1 MERWIP
7 LAVGKNL
14 AFDDKV
20 AKQSASASTNT
31 LMSPP
36 ASSTPRSMPPAPE
49 NRLIT
54 GTLATEHPPRIA
66 AYPLHNKPQSTK
78 PDPRLIRVEVERV
91 HARRHGHHLLDW
103 IAHTT
108 DHDSVGS
115 DRVGSNALRAPDYL
129 FSS

>member
-1 MERWIP
+1 MRRGIP

-14 AFDDKV
+14 AFNDKV

-66 AYPLHNKPQSTK
+66 AYPLNSKPQSTK
-78 PDPRLIRVEVERV
+78 PAPRLIRVEVERV
-91 HARRHGHHLLDW
+91 HARRQRHHLLDW
-103 IAHTT
+103 IAHTA
-108 DHDSVGS
+108 DQDGVGS
-115 DRVGSNALRAPDYL
+115 DCVRS
-129 FSS
+129 